1 MAVSADAPRGRHR
14 NGGHH
19 GARVELAGDS
29 RRHTVSVR
37 LANDVHILP
46 ARGNGMDPHAFRAD
60 VAAAAASLP
69 GKCELLN
76 LCEDRCSFLV
86 LFAAALSMR
95 RTVLL
100 PPSRAPA
107 AIAELRSL
115 YPDSA
120 TVDDSFVAS
129 SCQPPFDLDPC
140 EADFVAAIGHTSG
153 STGRPGAHAKSFR
166 SLAATTA
173 LNAGVLRAELDRQGR
188 IGRPWI
194 VATVPPQH
202 MYGLELSVLLPLLAG
217 FGLHGGRPLLPA
229 DVAAALSDVRPPR
242 VLVSTPVHLRALLE
256 SGTEFPDIAI
266 VVSATA
272 PLGVELA
279 RLVEQRL
286 GAALIEMFG
295 STETC
300 VIATRRTAMRE
311 CWLPYPGVCLE
322 PAGSGTTVRAPWL
335 PQAVLLHDILAP
347 GPGGT
352 FEVIGRQADVIEI
365 AGKRASLAD
374 ITRRIARLPGV
385 KDAHVFRPAAQN
397 GAGVPRCAALVV
409 APGLAAQAILALL
422 RREIDE
428 AFLPRPLVVVD
439 ELPRNE
445 IGKLPVERAQALLA
459 RAIAASPRHPGK

>member
-1 MAVSADAPRGRHR
+1 M
-14 NGGHH
+14 
-19 GARVELAGDS
+19 
-29 RRHTVSVR
+29 SVR
-37 LANDVHILP
+37 LANDVHVLP
-46 ARGNGMDPHAFRAD
+46 ARGNDMDPHAFRAD

-69 GKCELLN
+69 GKGELLY
-76 LCEDRCSFLV
+76 LCEDRCRFLV

-95 RTVLL
+95 RTVLM

-115 YPDSA
+115 YPDSV

-129 SCQPPFDLDPC
+129 SRERPLDPDPC

-256 SGTEFPDIAI
+256 SGTDLPDIAI

-272 PLGVELA
+272 PLGAELA
-279 RLVEQRL
+279 RLVEQRV
-286 GAALIEMFG
+286 GATLIEMFG

-300 VIATRRTAMRE
+300 VIATRRTATRE
-311 CWLPYPGVCLE
+311 HWLPYPGVRLE
-322 PAGSGTTVRAPWL
+322 PTGSGTTVHAPWL

-347 GPGGT
+347 GPGGI
-352 FEVIGRQADVIEI
+352 FEVIGRHGDVIEI

-374 ITRRIARLPGV
+374 ITRRIASLPGV
-385 KDAHVFRPAAQN
+385 KDAHVFQPAAQN
-397 GAGVPRCAALVV
+397 GVGVPRCAALVV
-409 APGLAAQAILALL
+409 APGLPAQEILALL

-459 RAIAASPRHPGK
+459 RSTAASPRRPGK